1 MIRAIATV
9 AMNYGL
15 IYNPSA
21 IDQLPKGQT
30 LVLGAKMAQKLE
42 RPFKG
47 QNCLVLDA
55 MGVKGWGRTDSIPDD
70 CVVIGGYNTLTQGLG
85 MADAVTLIVRPV
97 STAGRALDMID
108 FEEVGRV
115 PVADGLVVV
124 EYRRML

>member
-1 MIRAIATV
+1 MIRVIATV

-15 IYNPSA
+15 IYNPSV

-30 LVLGAKMAQKLE
+30 LVLGAKMAQKLG

-55 MGVKGWGRTDSIPDD
+55 MGVKGWGRTDFIPDD
-70 CVVIGGYNTLTQGLG
+70 CVVIGGHNTLTQGLG
-85 MADAVTLIVRPV
+85 MADAVTLIARPV
-97 STAGRALDMID
+97 ATAGRVLDMID
-108 FEEVGRV
+108 FEEVSRV
-115 PVADGLVVV
+115 PVADGLVVL

>member
-1 MIRAIATV
+1 MIRVIATV

-15 IYNPSA
+15 IYNPSV

-30 LVLGAKMAQKLE
+30 LVLGAKMAQKLG

-55 MGVKGWGRTDSIPDD
+55 MGVKGWGRTDFIPDD
-70 CVVIGGYNTLTQGLG
+70 CVVIGGHNTLTQGLG

-97 STAGRALDMID
+97 STAGRVLDMID
-108 FEEVGRV
+108 FEEVSRV
-115 PVADGLVVV
+115 PVADGLVVL